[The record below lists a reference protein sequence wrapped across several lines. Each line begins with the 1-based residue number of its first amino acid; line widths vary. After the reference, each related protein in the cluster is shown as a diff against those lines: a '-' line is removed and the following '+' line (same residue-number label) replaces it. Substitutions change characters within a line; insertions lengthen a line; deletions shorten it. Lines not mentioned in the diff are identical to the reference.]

1 MIGNVD
7 GLRMN
12 GKPIILTSGGGV
24 REVTS
29 MTVEQSSWTLPQETS
44 IAGAIRSLEL
54 GHDLTTP
61 R

>member
-1 MIGNVD
+1 MIGPVD

-12 GKPIILTSGGGV
+12 GKPILTSGGDV